1 MSFFSYYYFIFIF
14 SIILLYSVFNYT
26 VNSNKMIFQGAWD
39 FVLEYSKFTVN
50 SNRRVAA
57 AASDGVL
64 EYSKFTVNSNTIYG
78 TLQADLF

>member
-1 MSFFSYYYFIFIF
+1 
-14 SIILLYSVFNYT
+14 
-26 VNSNKMIFQGAWD
+26 MIFQGAWD
-39 FVLEYSKFTVN
+39 FVLEYSKFTVNSNQQYLSYDKEKVLEYSKFTVN